1 MNWMEIFMDSLP
13 HLVSI
18 LAVIVAAILGY
29 FKIAK
34 WEAAK
39 IEAVISK
46 IINAIFDTELKTSR
60 MSGVTSEDKLKMATD
75 MAVDT
80 MSNAQVKV
88 MKKLGSNYSK
98 DNKSNPFLNA
108 VQGIFTNSAQNLLE
122 YGVKKGVKK
131 ITKGK

>member
-13 HLVSI
+13 YLVSI
-18 LAVIVAAILGY
+18 LAVIVAAILAY

-39 IEAVISK
+39 IEVVINK

-88 MKKLGSNYSK
+88 MKKLGNNSK
-98 DNKSNPFLNA
+98 DNKGNPFLNA

-122 YGVKKGVKK
+122 YGIKKGVKK

>member
-1 MNWMEIFMDSLP
+1 MDSLP
-13 HLVSI
+13 YLVSI
-18 LAVIVAAILGY
+18 LAVIVAAILAY

-39 IEAVISK
+39 IEVVINK

-88 MKKLGSNYSK
+88 MKKLGSNPK
-98 DNKSNPFLNA
+98 DDKGNPFLNA

-122 YGVKKGVKK
+122 YGVKKGIKK

>member
-1 MNWMEIFMDSLP
+1 MDSLP
-13 HLVSI
+13 YLVSI
-18 LAVIVAAILGY
+18 LAVIVAAILAY

-39 IEAVISK
+39 IEAVINK

-88 MKKLGSNYSK
+88 MKKLGNNSK
-98 DNKSNPFLNA
+98 DNKGNPFLNA

-122 YGVKKGVKK
+122 YGIKKGVKK

>member
-1 MNWMEIFMDSLP
+1 MDSLP
-13 HLVSI
+13 YLVSI
-18 LAVIVAAILGY
+18 LAVIVAAILAY

-34 WEAAK
+34 WEAVK
-39 IEAVISK
+39 IEAVINK

-88 MKKLGSNYSK
+88 MKKLGNNSK
-98 DNKSNPFLNA
+98 DDKGNPFLNA

-122 YGVKKGVKK
+122 YGIKKGVKK